1 MLTDAF
7 DRRRSIERLADETFD
22 VLVIGG
28 GLFGAA
34 AALDAASRGLA
45 TALVEADDFA
55 SGTSAMTSKLV
66 CGTTELTAGRVAP
79 AERLSELAI
88 LRHNASF
95 LLWNIPVIEPG
106 RRSTRHRRAGR
117 VAARLRLGERRPSD
131 EWQIDR
137 DAVLDRIPSL
147 RPDASTNTS
156 IHTGAVVD
164 DARLTLALARTAAIR
179 FGARCANRA
188 SVERVRHDA
197 SGHAV
202 GADVVLRDAQ
212 SAPTVGS
219 VAVAARTIIDA
230 RPSLQPRPTPPRTRL
245 YLAVESDRFVADSA
259 YLSAQLSIVPWLDHV
274 MLGIAGD
281 FSESPDAQPTRPRGD
296 QIAQALASA
305 RSSIDHDLDNTDV
318 TGAWFGPPPRKRTL
332 IRPGGRISATVSDD
346 GVIAAHTDDLTESR
360 RLAAEAVDIAVT
372 QLGYEVSIRPSRT
385 KRIELVGSGSRD
397 DVGGLSIPRL
407 WHRYGTESRV
417 VQAIM
422 RSHPDLAVAARPDST
437 YILGEVVYSARYEMA
452 CSIDDVLSRR
462 WRVGLL
468 DAAQAIE
475 LAPQVADLLATE
487 LGWDQHTRRSMLDEF
502 IAMGVPG
509 RTEDRL

>member
-34 AALDAASRGLA
+34 SALDAASRGLA

-55 SGTSAMTSKLV
+55 AGSSSMTSKLV

-88 LRHNASF
+88 LRNNASF
-95 LLWNIPVIEPG
+95 LLWNVPVIEPG
-106 RRSTRHRRAGR
+106 RRSPRHQRTGR
-117 VAARLRLGERRPSD
+117 IAARFSLSRRRPSD

-147 RPDASTNTS
+147 RPEASSNTS

-164 DARLTLALARTAAIR
+164 DARLTLAMARTAAII
-179 FGARCANRA
+179 FGTRCTNRA

-202 GADVVLRDAQ
+202 GAEVALRDATAAIVVDRV
-212 SAPTVGS
+212 S
-219 VAVAARTIIDA
+219 VAARTIIDA
-230 RPSLQPRPTPPRTRL
+230 RPSPRPQPNPSTTRL
-245 YLAVESDRFVADSA
+245 YLAVEGDRLVADSA
-259 YLSAQLSIVPWLDHV
+259 YLSPQLSIVPWLDHV

-281 FSESPDAQPTRPRGD
+281 FGESTEAQPPAPSRE
-296 QIAQALASA
+296 QITEALVAA
-305 RSSIDHDLDNTDV
+305 RSWVDHDLDSTDV
-318 TGAWFGPPPRKRTL
+318 TGAWFGPPPRKRML
-332 IRPGGRISATVSDD
+332 IRPGGRVSALVSDD
-346 GVIAAHTDDLTESR
+346 GVITAHTDDLTESR
-360 RLAAEAVDIAVT
+360 RLAADAVDIAVT
-372 QLGYEVSIRPSRT
+372 QLGHEVSIRPSRT
-385 KRIELVGSGSRD
+385 KRIELIGSGSRD

-437 YILGEVVYSARYEMA
+437 YILGEVVYAARYEMA

-468 DAAQAIE
+468 DAAQAAD
-475 LAPQVADLLATE
+475 LAPQVADLLAAE
-487 LGWDQHTRRSMLDEF
+487 LGWDEQTKRSRLDQFVAMSRPWLTEHRR
-502 IAMGVPG
+502 
-509 RTEDRL
+509 